1 MATSERS
8 VLEPVLGRWH
18 SQNLAGVAL
27 PVNADIQLKSTS
39 RSSTRSTTMPAH

>member
-8 VLEPVLGRWH
+8 VLEPRLGPWH

-27 PVNADIQLKSTS
+27 PVNAGDGWPIG
-39 RSSTRSTTMPAH
+39 AAGEAAGGGI